1 MYIHAIFKDRLGALV
16 KHYVDNGVTPRL
28 HGNKG
33 KLPKHALSVE
43 DIERVVTFIHNYAEE
58 HAVLLP
64 GRIPGYKRDDLQ
76 LLPSS
81 VSKADI
87 HKLYSR
93 SCEVADNR
101 GVSECTFNRLWQQY
115 VPTVLPMKPMS
126 DLCWTCHQNSAL
138 ILKASK
144 REVVDKTDAL
154 KKAEKHLLQA
164 TTERSFYNSEVQG
177 CRDVLKEHNIT
188 ELRKLGNAVPNCAN
202 DFKVHY
208 SFDFAQQ
215 LHYPHDPMQP
225 GPIFF
230 KTPRKCGV
238 FGMVTEGL
246 PQMVIFLLDEAT
258 IVNKG
263 ANCVISLLDFF
274 FDNYGLKEAELHLHA
289 DNCSGQ
295 NKNNAMVQYLT
306 WRVITGQHEKIT
318 LSFMLAGHTKFAPDS
333 MFGLFKR
340 KYRKTKVDC
349 FNNIEEVVRAASP
362 AGVLIPQSCGDEAG
376 SVIVPM
382 YNWDTYLSDYFR
394 KLPSIKPLHHIEC
407 RRDGSVIC
415 KEMSESQPVTHRI
428 LKVDATD
435 VPHAKAPVIIP
446 AGLSDQRKAYLH
458 KEIRE
463 FVAEEFQDLVCPDP
477 NILPTVPVP
486 EEDMDENENV
496 VAPAPARGV
505 GRPRKTPRGRAKRVR
520 LN

>member
-1 MYIHAIFKDRLGALV
+1 
-16 KHYVDNGVTPRL
+16 
-28 HGNKG
+28 
-33 KLPKHALSVE
+33 
-43 DIERVVTFIHNYAEE
+43 
-58 HAVLLP
+58 
-64 GRIPGYKRDDLQ
+64 
-76 LLPSS
+76 
-81 VSKADI
+81 
-87 HKLYSR
+87 
-93 SCEVADNR
+93 
-101 GVSECTFNRLWQQY
+101 
-115 VPTVLPMKPMS
+115 
-126 DLCWTCHQNSAL
+126 
-138 ILKASK
+138 
-144 REVVDKTDAL
+144 
-154 KKAEKHLLQA
+154 
-164 TTERSFYNSEVQG
+164 
-177 CRDVLKEHNIT
+177 
-188 ELRKLGNAVPNCAN
+188 
-202 DFKVHY
+202 
-208 SFDFAQQ
+208 
-215 LHYPHDPMQP
+215 
-225 GPIFF
+225 
-230 KTPRKCGV
+230 
-238 FGMVTEGL
+238 MVTEGL

-258 IVNKG
+258 IVTKG
-263 ANCVISLLDFF
+263 ANCVISLLDYF

-340 KYRKTKVDC
+340 K
-349 FNNIEEVVRAASP
+349 
-362 AGVLIPQSCGDEAG
+362 
-376 SVIVPM
+376 
-382 YNWDTYLSDYFR
+382 

-496 VAPAPARGV
+496 VAAAPAPARGV
-505 GRPRKTPRGRAKRVR
+505 GRARKTPRGRAKRVR